1 MRQINGTYYTYIL
14 SASRAEYSA
23 LENLRRSAGLA
34 DELNLLAREGVTIT
48 EACGFYEGREE
59 TSYVVQCLPSD
70 AGHVEGAVAELARA
84 YDQDC
89 YLVQTCEYDEAAEL
103 VYCEDGSREKLDG
116 RLRQVENVDGLSG
129 WTEVA
134 GVYYAIT
141 D

>member
-1 MRQINGTYYTYIL
+1 MREINGTYYTYIL
-14 SASRAEYSA
+14 SASRANKSA
-23 LENLRRSAGLA
+23 LENLRRSGALES
-34 DELNLLAREGVTIT
+34 ELQLLIREGISIT

-59 TSYVVQCLPSD
+59 TSYVIQCLPSD

-103 VYCEDGSREKLDG
+103 VYCEDGRRTKLDG

-129 WTEVA
+129 WTEIN
-134 GVYYAIT
+134 GVYYSIT
-141 D
+141 